1 MTATS
6 KTETYYTIRKKVQ
19 CKLFTFEEAFVALA
33 KIGSCPNL
41 LNDDAGRW
49 AVCFDGFQSVA
60 DIKATDI
67 TTTFFVDKKRWK
79 PTPMK
84 ALLHA
89 LKD

>member
-1 MTATS
+1 M
-6 KTETYYTIRKKVQ
+6 KTIKVETYYTILEKFH
-19 CKLFTFEEAFVALA
+19 CKLFTFEEAFMALA

-49 AVCFDGFQSVA
+49 AVCFEGMQTVPGKTAS
-60 DIKATDI
+60 DINSH
-67 TTTFFVDKKRWK
+67 FFVEKKRWK
-79 PTPMK
+79 STPRK